1 MIKKGRIYMND
12 NIDIKDNNMHLMMI
26 NMKEAAEYYN
36 NSKRLL
42 NRSFILFSVM
52 SVAGFIVLTYSIFII
67 LEKNLDFANSIV
79 PVIGGS
85 IIELISATFM
95 ILYTKSLKQVN
106 KHYRSVQNDSRL
118 LMMINLVKQLSDS
131 KKDDVYISIINS
143 QIESL
148 KKHQ

>member
-1 MIKKGRIYMND
+1 MND

>member
-1 MIKKGRIYMND
+1 MND

-118 LMMINLVKQLSDS
+118 LMMINLVNQLSDS